1 MEPQNRK
8 IYSIQALRAIAAGL
22 VVLFHSQEVAGQ
34 YSNADS
40 ILNGFFHLRFFG
52 ASGVHIFFVISG
64 FIMIVVSAHQFR
76 LPGASAK
83 FFKRRLIR
91 IVPVY
96 WFYTSLMLLLVCLP
110 YTLKQ
115 STFDIA
121 YTIKS
126 YLFVPA
132 VCPSTDKIVPLLAQ
146 GWTLSYEMY
155 FYVLFAFFLKFRRT
169 WLLPSLILLFSASIG
184 LRFLVSVGNAPVLN
198 FFMNPIL
205 LEFVFGCF
213 VGLVYVSGR
222 RIGPVVSM
230 GLLGLGCL
238 ALIAW
243 IIFGGS
249 GFSGVIAW
257 GLPAACI
264 VAGSVNLE
272 RTIGFRTPRILTA
285 LGDSSYSLY
294 LSHTFLLMV
303 VAKLLKMNLLS
314 GIPIDI
320 VIILAVVFCI
330 VFGHLAYLYIEKP
343 VTQLF
348 TFRGRPADTHRRP
361 IAAH

>member
-1 MEPQNRK
+1 
-8 IYSIQALRAIAAGL
+8 
-22 VVLFHSQEVAGQ
+22 
-34 YSNADS
+34 
-40 ILNGFFHLRFFG
+40 
-52 ASGVHIFFVISG
+52 VHIFFVISG

-76 LPGASAK
+76 LPGAPAK

-115 STFDIA
+115 STFDIV

-132 VCPSTDKIVPLLAQ
+132 VRPSTDKIVPLLAQ

-155 FYVLFAFFLKFRRT
+155 FYILFAFFLKFSRT
-169 WLLPSLILLFSASIG
+169 WLLPSLILLFSASVG
-184 LRFLVSVGNAPVLN
+184 LRFLVSLGNGPVLN
-198 FFMNPIL
+198 FFTNPIL

-213 VGLVYVSGR
+213 VGLVYISGR
-222 RIGPVVSM
+222 RISPVLS
-230 GLLGLGCL
+230 LGLFAFGCL
-238 ALIAW
+238 SLIAW
-243 IIFGGS
+243 IIYGGG
-249 GFSGVIAW
+249 GFSGVIVW
-257 GLPAACI
+257 GIPAACI
-264 VAGSVNLE
+264 VAGATNLE
-272 RTIGFRTPRILTA
+272 RALDFRTPRILTA

-320 VIILAVVFCI
+320 VIILSVAFCI

-343 VTQLF
+343 ITLF
-348 TFRGRPADTHRRP
+348 FTYRQRPAP
-361 IAAH
+361 IQQQPLASQ